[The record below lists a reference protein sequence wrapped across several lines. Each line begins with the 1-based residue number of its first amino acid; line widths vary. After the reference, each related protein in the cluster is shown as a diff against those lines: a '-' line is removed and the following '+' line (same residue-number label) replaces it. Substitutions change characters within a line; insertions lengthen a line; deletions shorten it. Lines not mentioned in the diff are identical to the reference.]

1 MRGARWSA
9 RGASP
14 QPWTTGEPYDTIDV
28 MSDRGD
34 RIYSL
39 VSLTR
44 PIVLSSARVVE
55 ERTRA
60 LGWTVGSR
68 AVMEVLAAQAP
79 LTVPQIASRLSL
91 ARQNVQRHVDELVR
105 LGDLRATANP
115 AHRRSVLIEP
125 TAQGR
130 RRFRSL
136 HTREL
141 ADLAGLVPT
150 CSDQDLE
157 TATRVLRAL
166 SDDIRRR
173 ASHSDRPGGR

>member
-1 MRGARWSA
+1 
-9 RGASP
+9 
-14 QPWTTGEPYDTIDV
+14 
-28 MSDRGD
+28 MSDRGAQ
-34 RIYSL
+34 IYSL

-55 ERTRA
+55 AQTRA

-68 AVMEVLAAQAP
+68 AVMEVLAAQGP
-79 LTVPQIASRLSL
+79 LTVPQIASRLTL

-115 AHRRSVLIEP
+115 AHRRSVLIEA
-125 TAQGR
+125 TARGR

-141 ADLAGLVPT
+141 ADLAGLVPA

-157 TATRVLRAL
+157 TATRVLGAL

-173 ASHSDRPGGR
+173 ASDSDHPGGR

>member
-1 MRGARWSA
+1 
-9 RGASP
+9 
-14 QPWTTGEPYDTIDV
+14 
-28 MSDRGD
+28 MSDRGAQ
-34 RIYSL
+34 IYSL

-44 PIVLSSARVVE
+44 PIVLGSARVVE
-55 ERTRA
+55 AETRA

-79 LTVPQIASRLSL
+79 QTVPQISSRLSL

-105 LGDLRATANP
+105 RGDLRATANP

-130 RRFRSL
+130 SRFRSL
-136 HTREL
+136 HDGEL
-141 ADLAGLVPT
+141 ADLAGLVPA
-150 CSDQDLE
+150 CSQRDLE
-157 TATRVLRAL
+157 TATRVLKAL

-173 ASHSDRPGGR
+173 ASNPDHPGGR